1 MKTKAES
8 DAESNQRL
16 VDALFGQSDGPV
28 VEKDKDTPSHMQLD
42 LNEDGEPLQMRFVYV
57 DETSCIGCTY
67 CADVARSTF
76 YMNDDAG
83 RARVYSQGGD
93 EPEIVQ
99 EAIECCPV
107 NCISYVDH
115 EDLII
120 LETEREGIAIN
131 PASIGLPATWSVS
144 MHALPP
150 TKAKLGGSGVKTTCN
165 NCPSRGCKECPMY
178 GVGQNP
184 VYMQRLAEQQAKK
197 EASGEAAQ
205 VRADATAARSI
216 SKLFDE
222 PGTDP
227 AGVVVPLAGT
237 DPTGVVVPL
246 MPPDPIGSL
255 EAEMPADE
263 SLSGGEPLDALFEAL
278 YAAPAG
284 FELLDDDDVAED
296 HAEDAADWPK

>member
-1 MKTKAES
+1 MRVPLLSWLLCTTTPQLGCRQPLFARHGALTMKTKAES

-107 NCISYVDH
+107 NCDCAA
-115 EDLII
+115 LRMP
-120 LETEREGIAIN
+120 ET
-131 PASIGLPATWSVS
+131 T
-144 MHALPP
+144 
-150 TKAKLGGSGVKTTCN
+150 
-165 NCPSRGCKECPMY
+165 
-178 GVGQNP
+178 
-184 VYMQRLAEQQAKK
+184 
-197 EASGEAAQ
+197 
-205 VRADATAARSI
+205 
-216 SKLFDE
+216 
-222 PGTDP
+222 
-227 AGVVVPLAGT
+227 
-237 DPTGVVVPL
+237 
-246 MPPDPIGSL
+246 
-255 EAEMPADE
+255 
-263 SLSGGEPLDALFEAL
+263 
-278 YAAPAG
+278 
-284 FELLDDDDVAED
+284 
-296 HAEDAADWPK
+296 